1 MSASKENHW
10 RELWKTEDWLA
21 VWVGFIIIILIL
33 SGLSLK
39 MPSFRWTTG
48 GELASFISKTT
59 PALDKLIVTAEEKGE
74 KAFAAQAVAVKV
86 AFDGKDRKAIGDAVK
101 NLAGIKDIKDEALS
115 KKVA

>member
-1 MSASKENHW
+1 MSVGRVNHW
-10 RELWKTEDWLA
+10 KELWKTEDWLA

-48 GELASFISKTT
+48 GELTNFISKTT

-74 KAFAAQAVAVKV
+74 RAL
-86 AFDGKDRKAIGDAVK
+86 AIFGGVLFPVPK
-101 NLAGIKDIKDEALS
+101 L
-115 KKVA
+115 

>member
-1 MSASKENHW
+1 MKTSKESHW

-48 GELASFISKTT
+48 GE
-59 PALDKLIVTAEEKGE
+59 G
-74 KAFAAQAVAVKV
+74 
-86 AFDGKDRKAIGDAVK
+86 GKDACGSGRCGE
-101 NLAGIKDIKDEALS
+101 GCF
-115 KKVA
+115 